1 MKLAITQIV
10 LGVLVAAFSIIVI
23 STGFPTQFTL
33 PADESGIMVTV
44 FVYPS
49 LSFAQVGAFL
59 AMFLGLAVVGCG
71 IAQLVK
77 ARGAKRVS
85 RRAKAPKRAKA
96 SK

>member
-1 MKLAITQIV
+1 MKLAITQII
-10 LGVLVAAFSIIVI
+10 LGVLVAVFSIIVI

-59 AMFLGLAVVGCG
+59 AMLLGLAVVGCG
-71 IAQLVK
+71 IAQLAK
-77 ARGAKRVS
+77 SRGLKK
-85 RRAKAPKRAKA
+85 AKAPKRAKA